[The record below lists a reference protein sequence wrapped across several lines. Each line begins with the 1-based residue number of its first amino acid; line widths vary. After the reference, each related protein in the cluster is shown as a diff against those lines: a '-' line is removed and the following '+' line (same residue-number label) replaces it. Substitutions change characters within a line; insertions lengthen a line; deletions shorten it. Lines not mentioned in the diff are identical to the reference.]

1 MGGCREAS
9 GFGAR
14 GGGEVTLAAA
24 AAAAAVL
31 AVLPAM
37 LPASAAAGGGTCS
50 SEAKSSRPGME
61 TRTVGWVPPPHGDD
75 GCEAAGAGAGAG
87 AGAAAAA
94 RCVSRVASS
103 TDEGA
108 AGPVLE
114 VCWQRRAACRLAC

>member
-31 AVLPAM
+31 AM

-61 TRTVGWVPPPHGDD
+61 RRTVGWVPPPHGDD

-87 AGAAAAA
+87 AAAAA
-94 RCVSRVASS
+94 RCVSRMASS
-103 TDEGA
+103 IDDGA

-114 VCWQRRAACRLAC
+114 VRWQRRAACKLVC